1 MVTSGATK
9 EWVMK
14 KIILGLILLP
24 FASFSASIADMQREC
39 EKMFDKFPDMASCV
53 TRKVKSDDFVY
64 SSPQARTYVA
74 TAVNLSGKVRR
85 GEMFDDEAALALQEK
100 YNQLNTEYVN
110 DVKTAQD
117 PFGTYLKKR
126 LDNAG
131 KIVVD
136 VHNK

>member
-1 MVTSGATK
+1 
-9 EWVMK
+9 MK
-14 KIILGLILLP
+14 KLWLGLILIP

-39 EKMFDKFPDMASCV
+39 EKLFDKFPDMASCV
-53 TRKVKSDDFVY
+53 TKKVKADDFIY

-74 TAVNLSGKVRR
+74 TATNLSAKVRR
-85 GEMFDDEAALALQEK
+85 GEMYDDEAALALQEK
-100 YNQLNTEYVN
+100 YNQLNSEYVN
-110 DVKTAQD
+110 QVQSAQD
-117 PFGTYLKKR
+117 PVGTYLKKR

>member
-1 MVTSGATK
+1 
-9 EWVMK
+9 MK
-14 KIILGLILLP
+14 KLWLGLILIP

-39 EKMFDKFPDMASCV
+39 EKLFDKFPDMASCV
-53 TRKVKSDDFVY
+53 TKKVKADDFIY

-74 TAVNLSGKVRR
+74 TATNLSAKVRR
-85 GEMFDDEAALALQEK
+85 GEMYDDEAALALQEK
-100 YNQLNTEYVN
+100 YNQLNSEYVN
-110 DVKTAQD
+110 QVQSSQD
-117 PFGTYLKKR
+117 PVGTYLKKR